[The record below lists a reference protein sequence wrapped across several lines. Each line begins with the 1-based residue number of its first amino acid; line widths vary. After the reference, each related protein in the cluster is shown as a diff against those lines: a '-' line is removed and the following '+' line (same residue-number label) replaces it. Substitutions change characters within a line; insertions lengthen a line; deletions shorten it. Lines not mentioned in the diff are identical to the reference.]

1 MKIEQII
8 FELFSFSSHN
18 NKAKLKVCLDILKE
32 DITRA
37 FNSKNFWGNSKS
49 TSKNVFFYFVAD
61 LMDANLSR
69 RLLLACA

>member
-1 MKIEQII
+1 MEWMIPKHFWIKIEQII

-49 TSKNVFFYFVAD
+49 TSKNVFFI
-61 LMDANLSR
+61 SWQI
-69 RLLLACA
+69 